1 MKKVSVPISLF
12 LLALAVPRAQ
22 EVTTAFVNV
31 NVIPMDRERVLE
43 GQDVVVRGDTIISM
57 SPTAQAPAPA
67 GAVIVDGRGR
77 YLIPGLAEMH
87 AHVPGGQATE
97 EAMARVLFL
106 YVANGIT
113 TARGMLGDPRH
124 LTLRTQVRRGEI
136 VGPTLYTS
144 GPSFNGNTVP
154 TKEAAIA
161 RVQEQ
166 KAAGY
171 DFLKIHPGISRDVF
185 EALAAT
191 AQQSGIRFAGHVP
204 LDLGLA
210 RALEL
215 RFATIDHIDGY
226 VEALVRADAPLKP
239 TDSQWF
245 GVNLARYADRS
256 RIPALVEATKKAG
269 TWIVPT
275 QTLFEHGQG
284 DDDPAEMARWP
295 EMRYVPPQQLEQW
308 IAGKQKFLASPDG
321 TAENRRQFLEVRR
334 ALLKALHDGGAGIV
348 LGSDAPQVWNVPGFS
363 IHRELKAMVAAGLTP
378 WQALATGTRNVA
390 TFFGTADRSGT
401 VGAGMR
407 ADLVLLDGNP
417 LADIGHTSRIAGVMV
432 GGRWLPR
439 AELDTR
445 LKGLQY

>member
-1 MKKVSVPISLF
+1 MRKMSVPLLLF
-12 LLALAVPRAQ
+12 LLALAAPRAQ
-22 EVTTAFVNV
+22 DATTAFVNV
-31 NVIPMDRERVLE
+31 TVIPMDRERVLE
-43 GQDVVVRGDTIISM
+43 GQTVVVRGDTVVSM
-57 SPTAQAPAPA
+57 APSSQVPPPS
-67 GAVIVDGRGR
+67 GAVVIDGRGR

-87 AHVPGGQATE
+87 AHVPGGAATD

-113 TARGMLGDPRH
+113 TARGMLGDLRH
-124 LTLRTQVRRGEI
+124 LALRAQLARGEVI
-136 VGPTLYTS
+136 GPTLYTS

-161 RVQEQ
+161 RVEEQ

-171 DFLKIHPGISRDVF
+171 DFLKIHPGIRRDVF

-191 AQQSGIRFAGHVP
+191 AQRSGIRFAGHVP

-226 VEALVRADAPLKP
+226 VEALVRGDAPLKAI
-239 TDSQWF
+239 DSQWF
-245 GVNLARYADRS
+245 GVNLARYADKS
-256 RIPALVEATKKAG
+256 RIPALVEATRQAG

-284 DDDPAEMARWP
+284 DDDPTAMAKWP

-321 TAENRRQFLEVRR
+321 AAENRRQFLEVRR
-334 ALLKALHDGGAGIV
+334 ALLMALHGGGAGIV

-363 IHRELKAMVAAGLTP
+363 IHRELRAMVEAGLTP

-390 TFFGTADRSGT
+390 AFFGTADRTGT
-401 VGAGMR
+401 ISEGKR

-417 LADIGHTSRIAGVMV
+417 LADIGNTARIAGVMV

-445 LKGLQY
+445 LARLAY